1 MKMKTFAKG
10 LVSVVSVAPRERRPV
25 KFIKQMPLATRQRS
39 DREAIWSDFCA
50 VGDDL
55 RNARKRYDETE
66 SSLR

>member
-1 MKMKTFAKG
+1 MKMKTFARG
-10 LVSVVSVAPRERRPV
+10 IVSVVSVVSRERKPV

-66 SSLR
+66 SPLR